1 MTSRGALTNYKG
13 GVCIE
18 EKVTRRLLY
27 DEPLGEP
34 MGTEKV
40 LWGKKYVCVKNL
52 SDKRQMYISHK
63 NKFRVDEI
71 LKYEK

>member
-1 MTSRGALTNYKG
+1 MISRGVLINYKG

-27 DEPLGEP
+27 DEFFGEL
-34 MGTEKV
+34 MGIEKV

-52 SDKRQMYISHK
+52 FDKR
-63 NKFRVDEI
+63 
-71 LKYEK
+71 